1 MSRFSHNFGLVVA
14 AWALWLGSGRVALS
28 APQEPAAETGISMKP
43 YVETI
48 PGTDIKFEMVPIPAG
63 TFLMGSPSDEA
74 KLDKDD
80 DPLVKVA
87 PGPRHPVQIAPFW
100 MGKHEVTW
108 DEFDQFA
115 FSLDLK
121 RKSREKVDVTQQ
133 PETEKKADAV
143 TRPTPPYADM
153 TFGFGRDGQPA
164 ICMTHHAA
172 MEYCRWLSAKTGK
185 VYRLP
190 TEAEWEYACRAGTKT
205 AYSWGDDPEK
215 LDGYAWDVNNAEKP
229 MPVGKKKPNPWGLYD
244 MHGNVA
250 EWCLDHYSMDS
261 YKTYSAEKPALGPV
275 ILPDAK
281 EYSYVVRG
289 GSWDDDPERL
299 RSAAR
304 RGSNKEWST
313 QDPQRP
319 QSIWWHTDATFAG
332 FRIVRPLNEQANLK
346 GLKSQVVKG
355 KGTR

>member
-1 MSRFSHNFGLVVA
+1 MSRIPHAIGLTVV
-14 AWALWLGSGRVALS
+14 LGACLASRVPTAQA
-28 APQEPAAETGISMKP
+28 APQQPAESESSMKP

-48 PGTDIKFEMVPIPAG
+48 PGTDVKIEMLPIPGG
-63 TFLMGSPSDEA
+63 TFEMGSPPSEA
-74 KLDKDD
+74 KRGEDE
-80 DPLVKVA
+80 
-87 PGPRHPVQIAPFW
+87 GPVHPVKIAPFW
-100 MGKHEVTW
+100 MAKYEITW
-108 DEFDQFA
+108 EQYDQFA

-121 RKSREKVDVTQQ
+121 KKARENVDVTTQA
-133 PETEKKADAV
+133 ESEKKADAV
-143 TRPTPPYADM
+143 TRPTPPYADE
-153 TFGFGRDGQPA
+153 TFGYGRDGQPA

-205 AYSWGDDPEK
+205 AYSWGDDPSK
-215 LDGYAWDVNNAEKP
+215 LDEYAWDVDNAEKP
-229 MPVGKKKPNPWGLYD
+229 QKIGKKKPNPWGLFD

-250 EWCLDHYSMDS
+250 EWCLDHYKPDT
-261 YKTYSAEKPALGPV
+261 YKVFSKEKPTLGPV

-281 EYSYVVRG
+281 EYPYVVRG
-289 GSWDDDPERL
+289 GSWDDDADRL

-304 RGSNKEWST
+304 RGSDPEFSV
-313 QDPQRP
+313 QDPNRP
-319 QSIWWHTDATFAG
+319 QSIWWHTDATFVG
-332 FRIVRPLNEQANLK
+332 FRIVRPLVEQENLR